1 MKLISYGYFALGFS
15 LIISNA
21 NALTLKDSV
30 VEVLNTNPIV
40 KERLRNYR
48 ATQQD
53 LNIAESEYLP
63 KLDLN
68 AALSYNQAGNLNKD
82 LDNNEF
88 HFYETSL
95 KLTQNIFDGYRT
107 THQVDYEEARIL
119 AAAYNYLEKANDIAF
134 EMVGVYLNVLKN
146 YELLKNAKENVE
158 MNKRLLSDIQKL
170 YDSKLVTKSDLIK
183 VQASLSMAE
192 TNFVTLVNNTKD
204 AEYSFARVLGRKP
217 KVDDLSFPTLNV
229 SMPESIQ
236 RATMYAI
243 KNNPSLLV
251 SQYNIKGAQAL
262 YKRDKHNYYPKLDF
276 ELEQKYDMAHEDNN
290 GFESDDDRF
299 IARLQL
305 KWNLYNGGADKALV
319 QKKISKIAQES
330 EIKRDLKRQVIEGL
344 ELSYS
349 AYEVVSKQIEKLNI
363 HDKYMSEILESLLEE
378 YKLGKKSRRTILD
391 ILNANSDV
399 LNAKSRML
407 SAKYD
412 QLFAQYRILDAMGL
426 MVTVVAG
433 DEKEYRNRVNLDVEK
448 ASEVLDTL
456 PITLDQDDD
465 KIADDL
471 DICDN
476 SKGEKNIMPYGCEKA
491 EENNLF
497 KL

>member
-1 MKLISYGYFALGFS
+1 MKLFSYGSIVLCVS
-15 LIISNA
+15 LLSSSL

-30 VEVLNTNPIV
+30 IEVLNTNPIV

-63 KLDLN
+63 EIDLST
-68 AALSYNQAGNLNKD
+68 AASWQKSGNINSD
-82 LDNNEF
+82 IDNNEF
-88 HFYETSL
+88 HFYESSL
-95 KLTQNIFDGYRT
+95 KLTQNIFDGFKT
-107 THQVDYEEARIL
+107 TYQVDYEEARIL

-146 YELLKNAKENVE
+146 YELLRNAKENVR
-158 MNKRLLSDIQKL
+158 MNERLLEDIKEL
-170 YDSKLVTKSDLIK
+170 YQAKLVTKTDLIK
-183 VQASLSMAE
+183 IQASLAMAE
-192 TNFVTLVNNTKD
+192 TNFVTLINNTKD
-204 AEYSFARVLGRKP
+204 AEYSFSRVLGRKP
-217 KVDDLSFPTLNV
+217 NIEDLVFPELNV
-229 SMPESIQ
+229 YMPESIQ
-236 RATMYAI
+236 RATIFAI

-251 SQYNIKGAQAL
+251 SQYNIEGAQAL
-262 YKRDKHNYYPKLDF
+262 YKRDKHSYYPKLDF

-299 IARLQL
+299 IAKLQL
-305 KWNLYNGGADKALV
+305 KWNLYNGGADSALV
-319 QKKISKIAQES
+319 QKKISKISQEV

-349 AYEVVSKQIEKLNI
+349 TYEVVTKQIKKLNH
-363 HDKYMSEILESLLEE
+363 HDQYISEILESLLEE
-378 YKLGKKSRRTILD
+378 YKLGKKSRRTVLD
-391 ILNANSDV
+391 ILSANSD
-399 LNAKSRML
+399 LINAKSRMIG
-407 SAKYD
+407 SKYD

-433 DEKEYRNRVNLDVEK
+433 DEKEYRNRVNLDVKE
-448 ASEVLDTL
+448 ASEVLDVL
-456 PITLDQDDD
+456 PISLDEDND
-465 KIADDL
+465 KIVDDL

-476 SKGEKNIMPYGCEKA
+476 SKGDKIMPYGCVKA
-491 EENNLF
+491 KDNNLS